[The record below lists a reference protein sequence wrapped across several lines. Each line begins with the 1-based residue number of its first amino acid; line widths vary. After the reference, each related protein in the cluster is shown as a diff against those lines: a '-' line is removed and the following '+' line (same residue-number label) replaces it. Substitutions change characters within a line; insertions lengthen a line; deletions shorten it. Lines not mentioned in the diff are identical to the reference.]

1 MLTNDGKSTPL
12 SVSCKSCDRLTV
24 IEGESVCFKAG
35 EIVRLTPFTQDLS
48 QLNLLCDNWKINDS
62 KQ

>member
-1 MLTNDGKSTPL
+1 MFASGSKSTPL

-24 IEGESVCFKAG
+24 IEGESVCFKSG
-35 EIVRLTPFTQDLS
+35 EIFRLTPLSQDLS
-48 QLNLLCDNWKINDS
+48 QLNLLCDNWKIDDS